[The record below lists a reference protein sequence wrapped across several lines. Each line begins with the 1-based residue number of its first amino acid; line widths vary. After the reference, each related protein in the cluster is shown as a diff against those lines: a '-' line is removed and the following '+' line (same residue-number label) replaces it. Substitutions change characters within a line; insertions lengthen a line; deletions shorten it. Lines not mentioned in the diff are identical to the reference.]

1 MRGFVRLALLLA
13 CVVLIPTAVYAQASI
28 VGTVKDTSGAVLPGV
43 TVEASSPA
51 LIEKTRSA
59 VTDGTGQFQISNL
72 PPGAYSVT
80 YTLAGF
86 NTAKREG
93 IELTGSFNATVNAD
107 LRVGALEETITVSGE
122 TPIVDVQNTTGEKV
136 MTKDIID
143 AIPNGRG
150 SYDLPLLI
158 PGVIYGN
165 GTSTQNVGGAQGNGT
180 SSLSGL
186 SVHGGRSSDQVYL
199 QNGVQIA
206 SLAMSSFTSAM
217 VINPVATQEMAVD
230 TSAVSAEYPS
240 GGIRINAITRDGGN
254 TYRGTFFANY
264 ANSSMQG
271 NNLTQSL
278 KDAGL
283 KTPDTIDRIYD
294 INPGFGGPIMK
305 DRLWFFESVRYQVS
319 SSVAA
324 NAFYNLNANNPNAW
338 TYVPDLTRPGIND
351 YWQKDQQLRLSWQAS
366 TRNKFGINWHEE
378 NQCFCPSTITSTTA
392 PEAANL
398 KRYPLLNQIGIDWA
412 SPLTNRL
419 LLEAGALVFQASST
433 VDPTSETN
441 LKTMIPVTDQ
451 ATGLAYR
458 GMSGYRNRPSVP
470 IQLRGAVSY
479 ISGAHSVKVGFNH
492 TSGPT

>member
-1 MRGFVRLALLLA
+1 
-13 CVVLIPTAVYAQASI
+13 
-28 VGTVKDTSGAVLPGV
+28 
-43 TVEASSPA
+43 
-51 LIEKTRSA
+51 
-59 VTDGTGQFQISNL
+59 
-72 PPGAYSVT
+72 
-80 YTLAGF
+80 
-86 NTAKREG
+86 
-93 IELTGSFNATVNAD
+93 
-107 LRVGALEETITVSGE
+107 
-122 TPIVDVQNTTGEKV
+122 
-136 MTKDIID
+136 ID

-254 TYRGTFFANY
+254 TYRGTFFTNY

-294 INPGFGGPIMK
+294 INPGF
-305 DRLWFFESVRYQVS
+305 
-319 SSVAA
+319 
-324 NAFYNLNANNPNAW
+324 
-338 TYVPDLTRPGIND
+338 
-351 YWQKDQQLRLSWQAS
+351 
-366 TRNKFGINWHEE
+366 
-378 NQCFCPSTITSTTA
+378 
-392 PEAANL
+392 
-398 KRYPLLNQIGIDWA
+398 
-412 SPLTNRL
+412 
-419 LLEAGALVFQASST
+419 
-433 VDPTSETN
+433 
-441 LKTMIPVTDQ
+441 
-451 ATGLAYR
+451 
-458 GMSGYRNRPSVP
+458 
-470 IQLRGAVSY
+470 
-479 ISGAHSVKVGFNH
+479 
-492 TSGPT
+492 